1 MNKGIVMEM
10 TDKSIIVMR
19 QDGKFDR
26 ISRRNRSCEIGEE
39 IIYADAGVNWRSPS
53 VAGRSAVVAAVVF
66 CLVVFASFAGKM
78 GSSEVVA
85 YVSLDINP
93 SIEMG
98 IDEKEQVLELRGLND
113 DGSDLIQAIDY
124 KGKPMESVT
133 ASLLDK
139 AEQKSLAKGE
149 ADIVIASSVV
159 NANAKL
165 NDEQIA
171 EKLRQQVTNHIKT
184 THPDQ
189 VSSYQVEA
197 FAAPQEVRE
206 EASKTGVSMGK
217 YSVYLNAK
225 SNGVPITID
234 DLKKES
240 VHQFVKEHQDSKDDI
255 VQPAK
260 MPNKDTFK
268 KLVEEEKSGELDKKL
283 EEKKK
288 EKSNKDNSK
297 GNSNGRNNPIK
308 PGSGTTGSTG
318 STNSSNNSKDKKDD
332 NKKDDNKKDDDKKDN
347 DKKDNGR
354 FPSKPNIPSSGHIMP
369 GGSKPGVTAPG
380 NARPGSNKDD
390 DSDDDNKKSDG
401 RGDDDNRND
410 PRKNDNKQ
418 NDADKD
424 DGRKNDSQKNE
435 SNQNNQKN
443 DNSKNDNKKDNG
455 KKDDDKQDNDKQD
468 SNKQDGKRT
477 DNSNKDDQ
485 KNDSNRS
492 RQQDKD
498 NKSSDD
504 RKKDEAV
511 QNVEQKTKTKAP
523 VQAAD
528 TDRLHIFDWFRK
540 S

>member
-19 QDGKFDR
+19 QDGKFER
-26 ISRRNRSCEIGEE
+26 ITRKSRSCEIGEE

-98 IDEKEQVLELRGLND
+98 IDDKEQVLELRGLNN
-113 DGSDLIQAIDY
+113 DGSELIQAIDY
-124 KGKPMESVT
+124 KGKTMESVT

-139 AEQKSLAKGE
+139 AEQKSLARGE
-149 ADIVIASSVV
+149 ADIVIASSVI
-159 NANAKL
+159 NSKAKI

-171 EKLRQQVTNHIKT
+171 EKLRQQVTDHIKT
-184 THPDQ
+184 THPNQ

-206 EASKTGVSMGK
+206 EASKTGISMGK

-240 VHQFVKEHQDSKDDI
+240 VHQIVKDHPDSKDEI

-260 MPNKDTFK
+260 MPNKDAIK

-288 EKSNKDNSK
+288 EKTNKDNSK
-297 GNSNGRNNPIK
+297 GNSNNSNNNSKNDPKK
-308 PGSGTTGSTG
+308 PGSGTTGSPGGNNTSNP
-318 STNSSNNSKDKKDD
+318 STNKKDDNKDPKKDD
-332 NKKDDNKKDDDKKDN
+332 NKKDDNKKADDKKD
-347 DKKDNGR
+347 DGKKDDSKKDDNKKPVV
-354 FPSKPNIPSSGHIMP
+354 PSKPNTPSSGHNTTDN
-369 GGSKPGVTAPG
+369 SKPGATTPG
-380 NARPGSNKDD
+380 TVRPGDDKSVDSND
-390 DSDDDNKKSDG
+390 
-401 RGDDDNRND
+401 
-410 PRKNDNKQ
+410 
-418 NDADKD
+418 
-424 DGRKNDSQKNE
+424 
-435 SNQNNQKN
+435 
-443 DNSKNDNKKDNG
+443 DNKKDNG
-455 KKDDDKQDNDKQD
+455 KKDDNKNDNKND
-468 SNKQDGKRT
+468 NKKNDPK
-477 DNSNKDDQ
+477 KDDSKKDDSKRDDSKDDSKRVDDNKKDNQ
-485 KNDSNRS
+485 KKDDKKE
-492 RQQDKD
+492 QDK
-498 NKSSDD
+498 KSD
-504 RKKDEAV
+504 
-511 QNVEQKTKTKAP
+511 
-523 VQAAD
+523 
-528 TDRLHIFDWFRK
+528 
-540 S
+540 